1 MAQILEAGRYE
12 ESSLEQQL
20 QKEVATLNA
29 A

>member
-1 MAQILEAGRYE
+1 MTLILDAGRFE

-20 QKEVATLNA
+20 QKEAATLNA